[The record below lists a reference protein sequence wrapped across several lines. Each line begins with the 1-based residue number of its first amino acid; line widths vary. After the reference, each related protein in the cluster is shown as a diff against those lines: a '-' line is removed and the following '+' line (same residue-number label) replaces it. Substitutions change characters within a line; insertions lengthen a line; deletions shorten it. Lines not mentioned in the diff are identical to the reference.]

1 MRTPNTHPRP
11 ALRRISTAL
20 LALGLAG
27 SALAAPLCRAPA
39 NLLANPG
46 FENGRPSPGG
56 SPPGWTFQSAYSG
69 ALGTWDTTVAHT
81 GRRSVRIDAT
91 RPEDSHWLQSAAVPV
106 NTPLFLGGW
115 IKSDNLQRTDQP
127 TSPGATLSVLGRWD
141 QPAPTLGTTPWHPVG
156 MTFVT
161 DTSPLLVSA
170 RLGFWGG
177 LATGTAWYDDLT
189 LVPRVADAPHPRWKI
204 LVLVY
209 PQTDVVLTD
218 ANGVQQRLQ
227 GTASPAELAQAT
239 AQARRFVE
247 QDIPALTS
255 GQMLPTL
262 TVRQATQPLRSL
274 TPLRVGSEAVGWWP
288 SLADTLEPADPRSFD
303 SVIVVWE
310 PRVRDVAT
318 GAAVSLDSGP
328 VTPELGLGPTYA
340 SIPIAQAGL
349 NGHRNV
355 FKQEWSHGALVH
367 YQALQVL
374 PQPMVIFNPGASQ
387 YVNCKTGQFYV
398 WQNETDAQPIPNSI
412 FHNTAGFTHDY
423 LSGTVARAEA
433 PTVCLGIGPQVW
445 AWGGPV
451 THSGTAPVFTAPE
464 RVEALI
470 AQVGALQTAGLLGPR
485 PAQTLWAELQA
496 ARLMLRLPRASDLAR
511 VPLEAFSR
519 HVQALVRDGRVLPQ
533 AGALLI
539 EAASAAIGCV

>member
-46 FENGRPSPGG
+46 FESGRASPGG

-115 IKSDNLQRTDQP
+115 IKSDNLQRPDQP
-127 TSPGATLSVLGRWD
+127 SSPGATISVLGRWD
-141 QPAPTLGTTPWHPVG
+141 QPALTLGTTPWHPVG
-156 MTFVT
+156 MSFIT

-189 LVPRVADAPHPRWKI
+189 LVPRVAEVPHPRWKI

-209 PQTDVVLTD
+209 PQTDAVITQPD
-218 ANGVQQRLQ
+218 
-227 GTASPAELAQAT
+227 GTARHVQGQASPTEVTQALAH
-239 AQARRFVE
+239 ARLFVE

-255 GQMLPTL
+255 GNMLPTL
-262 TVRQATQPLRSL
+262 TVRTASRPMQTLSPDGDMR
-274 TPLRVGSEAVGWWP
+274 WWP
-288 SLADTLEPADPRSFD
+288 DAQADAEPGFD
-303 SVIVVWE
+303 SVIVLWE
-310 PRVRDVAT
+310 PRVRDTAT
-318 GAAVSLDSGP
+318 GESLWLGSSFGGMQYRGTRQTYTTVTLPYAGPNGNRNVYKLHWGASILSHFETLQRTPQPTVPP
-328 VTPELGLGPTYA
+328 VTMA
-340 SIPIAQAGL
+340 S
-349 NGHRNV
+349 RY
-355 FKQEWSHGALVH
+355 VH
-367 YQALQVL
+367 CQTGQ
-374 PQPMVIFNPGASQ
+374 Q
-387 YVNCKTGQFYV
+387 YV
-398 WQNETDAQPIPNSI
+398 WLDETLDQPTPNSI
-412 FHNTAGFTHDY
+412 YSNQAGFTHDY
-423 LSGTVARAEA
+423 YSGTVARAEA
-433 PTVCLGIGPQVW
+433 PAVCLGIGPQAW

-464 RVEALI
+464 RVEALVS
-470 AQVGALQTAGLLGPR
+470 QVQALRTAGMLGPR
-485 PAQTLWAELQA
+485 PAQTLQAELQA
-496 ARLMLRLPRASDLAR
+496 ARRMLSLPRASHQASG
-511 VPLEAFSR
+511 PLQAFSR
-519 HVQALVRDGRVLPQ
+519 QVEALVHSGRLLPQ

-539 EAASAAIGCV
+539 EAATAAIGCV

>member
-46 FENGRPSPGG
+46 FESGRASPGG

-91 RPEDSHWLQSAAVPV
+91 RPEDSLWLQSAAVPV

-115 IKSDNLQRTDQP
+115 IKSDNLQRPDQP
-127 TSPGATLSVLGRWD
+127 SSPGATISVLGRWD

-156 MTFVT
+156 MSFIT

-189 LVPRVADAPHPRWKI
+189 LVPRVADVPHPRWKI
-204 LVLVY
+204 LLLVY
-209 PQTDVVLTD
+209 AQTDARID
-218 ANGVQQRLQ
+218 GPNGTTRHVR
-227 GTASPAELAQAT
+227 AAMSPAEIDQT
-239 AQARRFVE
+239 IQQARLFVE

-262 TVRQATQPLRSL
+262 TVRQPQSPLG
-274 TPLRVGSEAVGWWP
+274 VGRWP
-288 SLADTLEPADPRSFD
+288 APGDVLPDLDPAFD
-303 SVIVVWE
+303 SVMVVWDS
-310 PRVRDVAT
+310 RLKDVAT
-318 GAAVSLDSGP
+318 GESLPLGDWV
-328 VTPELGLGPTYA
+328 VTYPRGLGQTY
-340 SIPIAQAGL
+340 IALTAGSAGL
-349 NGHRNV
+349 GGFRNGYKHAWGDAILSYY
-355 FKQEWSHGALVH
+355 E
-367 YQALQVL
+367 ALQRTPL
-374 PQPMVIFNPGASQ
+374 PTVTNHPTSGSA
-387 YVNCKTGQFYV
+387 YVNCKTGQGYV
-398 WQNETDAQPIPNSI
+398 WQDETNAQPIPNSI
-412 FHNTAGFTHDY
+412 YSNTAGFTHDY
-423 LSGTVARAEA
+423 YSGTVARAEA

-451 THSGTAPVFTAPE
+451 THSGSAPVFTASE
-464 RVEALI
+464 RVEALV
-470 AQVGALQTAGLLGPR
+470 AQVRALQTAGMLGPR
-485 PAQTLWAELQA
+485 PAQVLWAELQA
-496 ARLMLRLPRASDLAR
+496 ARRMLQMPRASHLAR
-511 VPLEAFSR
+511 APLEVFSH
-519 HVQALVRDGRVLPQ
+519 HVQALVRDGRLLPQ
-533 AGALLI
+533 AGSLLI
-539 EAASAAIGCV
+539 DAATAAIGCV

>member
-1 MRTPNTHPRP
+1 MRIPNTHPLP

-46 FENGRPSPGG
+46 FESGRPSPGG
-56 SPPGWTFQSAYSG
+56 NPPGWTFQSAYSG
-69 ALGTWDTTVAHT
+69 ALGTWDTAVAHT

-91 RPEDSHWLQSAAVPV
+91 RPEDSLWLQSAAVPV

-115 IKSDNLQRTDQP
+115 IKSDNLQRPDQP
-127 TSPGATLSVLGRWD
+127 SSPGATISVLGRWD

-156 MTFVT
+156 MSFIT

-189 LVPRVADAPHPRWKI
+189 LVPRVAETPHPRWKI

-209 PQTDVVLTD
+209 PQTDAVITQTD
-218 ANGVQQRLQ
+218 GTTRHVQGQASPTEVQQAIAHARL
-227 GTASPAELAQAT
+227 
-239 AQARRFVE
+239 FVE

-255 GQMLPTL
+255 GNMLPTL
-262 TVRQATQPLRSL
+262 TVRTASRPLQTLSPDGRSL
-274 TPLRVGSEAVGWWP
+274 WWP
-288 SLADTLEPADPRSFD
+288 DVQAEVEPGFD
-303 SVIVVWE
+303 SVIVLWE

-318 GAAVSLDSGP
+318 GESLWMGYSYGGMQYRGTRQTYTTVTLPYAGPNGNRNVYKLHWGWSILSYFETLQLTPQPTVPP
-328 VTPELGLGPTYA
+328 VTMA
-340 SIPIAQAGL
+340 S
-349 NGHRNV
+349 R
-355 FKQEWSHGALVH
+355 
-367 YQALQVL
+367 
-374 PQPMVIFNPGASQ
+374 
-387 YVNCKTGQFYV
+387 YVNCKTGQQYA
-398 WQNETDAQPIPNSI
+398 WLDETLDQPIPNSI
-412 FHNTAGFTHDY
+412 YSNTAGFTHDY
-423 LSGTVARAEA
+423 YSGTVARAEA
-433 PTVCLGIGPQVW
+433 PTVCLGIGPQAW

-451 THSGTAPVFTAPE
+451 THSGSAPVFTAAE

-496 ARLMLRLPRASDLAR
+496 ARLMLRMPRASDLAR

-519 HVQALVRDGRVLPQ
+519 QVQALVRDGRVLPQ
-533 AGALLI
+533 AGSLLI
-539 EAASAAIGCV
+539 EAATAAIGCV